1 MAASLIFV
9 LVTSENQ
16 GMGASS
22 TLNGEM
28 PLILSSLMHAFT
40 SAVMRCLRPK
50 CFVSLALAA
59 LREQG
64 AEGVIYPNGAISTG
78 KLATSVIFGFPFSSQ
93 T

>member
-40 SAVMRCLRPK
+40 SAASITAVMRCLRPK
-50 CFVSLALAA
+50 CFVTLALAA

-64 AEGVIYPNGAISTG
+64 AEVVIYPNGAISTG
-78 KLATSVIFGFPFSSQ
+78 KLAPV
-93 T
+93 